1 MTTEIRIKQGENIL
15 AEHNTD
21 SPLSHYGQAVWIVQ
35 EENPDAGPAEITI
48 TPDGG
53 EPRTM
58 PIEVI
63 GVFDGWLVVRQQD
76 GYLCGIIWSD
86 GSYYAEVIE
95 QDGEPV
101 QDWEEDCFE
110 QGGYTV
116 RGTIAGFESSKLGA
130 MMPGF

>member
-35 EENPDAGPAEITI
+35 EENPDTGPAEITI
-48 TPDGG
+48 TQDGG
-53 EPRTM
+53 ESQTIPM
-58 PIEVI
+58 EIV
-63 GVFDGWLVVRQQD
+63 GVFDGWLVARQPD

-86 GSYYAEVIE
+86 GSYYADLIE

-101 QDWEEDCFE
+101 QEWKEDSFE
-110 QGGYTV
+110 NGSYTV
-116 RGTIAGFESSKLGA
+116 RGTIAGFEAANLGR
-130 MMPGF
+130 